1 VAFSVGGDGGRKL
14 PEHSRATLTRRCGSQ
29 RLPKQSHT
37 PLERP
42 RARFAGRTLGL
53 PMTGAV
59 HGKAPAMARKLRLKV
74 VAICQDDGGKR
85 GGVAACYNFAGP
97 GGHVLINAQIAFSC
111 AANF

>member
-1 VAFSVGGDGGRKL
+1 
-14 PEHSRATLTRRCGSQ
+14 
-29 RLPKQSHT
+29 
-37 PLERP
+37 
-42 RARFAGRTLGL
+42 
-53 PMTGAV
+53 MTGAV

-85 GGVAACYNFAGP
+85 DGVAACYNFAGP